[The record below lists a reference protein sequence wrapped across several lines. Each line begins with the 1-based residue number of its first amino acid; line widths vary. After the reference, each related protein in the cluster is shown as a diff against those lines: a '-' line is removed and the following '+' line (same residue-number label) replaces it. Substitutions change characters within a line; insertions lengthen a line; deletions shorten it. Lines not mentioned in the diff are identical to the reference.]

1 MIKHPKLASRSS
13 SSSIR
18 RLKKF
23 RFNET
28 FDKGFKTRI
37 HSYIDST
44 YPTAYFDDFYDL
56 HDEKKMITL
65 AELKEK
71 LKIYYHNTYHY
82 IPQIIQNWSVYSRFC
97 HVAPKKKK
105 KSTLKYTLIGTP
117 TLWTMSS
124 IRIRNYSQIESTHTT
139 VKASILDLKNLFFGQ
154 KVLLFS
160 RQIRVC
166 LPFEN
171 GWAFEKRIGVRFSK
185 REHI

>member
-1 MIKHPKLASRSS
+1 MGGPETGETFRRAKTRGKKATTLSMSVRDLLRLVKWRCETQCLRMIKHPKLASRSS

-28 FDKGFKTRI
+28 FDIGFKTRI

-71 LKIYYHNTYHY
+71 LKIYYHNTYYY

-117 TLWTMSS
+117 KKKKKKTPKKNPNWTP
-124 IRIRNYSQIESTHTT
+124 
-139 VKASILDLKNLFFGQ
+139 KK
-154 KVLLFS
+154 K
-160 RQIRVC
+160 
-166 LPFEN
+166 
-171 GWAFEKRIGVRFSK
+171 KK
-185 REHI
+185 KKKK